1 MKEKRKKKE
10 GEKGEWRVVG
20 GGRNR
25 RGGCRGAMGSLF
37 RPRVFARANK
47 TRSDGSCSVK
57 LILFLSFF
65 SFFFFWFFGFLVFWF
80 FIVGCI
86 SWKNFYDWIWF
97 HLNSTIFLFLFR
109 NRIGGR

>member
-1 MKEKRKKKE
+1 MKE

-20 GGRNR
+20 GV
-25 RGGCRGAMGSLF
+25 GGTEGGSREAMGSLF

-65 SFFFFWFFGFLVFWF
+65 FFLVFWF
-80 FIVGCI
+80 FGFSSSVVSLGKI
-86 SWKNFYDWIWF
+86 
-97 HLNSTIFLFLFR
+97 STIGFGS
-109 NRIGGR
+109 I